1 MKRRAVLAVVALV
14 VVLAGVAYLVA
25 RLSRPDLV
33 LTGIVT
39 TNDVIV
45 SPLVTGEVS
54 QLLVNEGDTVKRGQL
69 LAVIRPDELRADSS
83 FYGHSAEGAQAQ
95 VAQGQAALRYPG
107 AGRRRTRSARPR
119 PRSPRPSR
127 SRPEAEAALE
137 NSRLV
142 YERTQQ
148 LSRRAASPPPRTSTR
163 HARRTRRRRPTWRPP
178 ASRWRRSAPAWRWPA
193 PTRSR

>member
-14 VVLAGVAYLVA
+14 VVLAGVASLVA

-54 QLLVNEGDTVKRGQL
+54 QLLVKEGDTVKRGQL

-83 FYGHSAEGAQAQ
+83 FYAHSAEGAQAQ
-95 VAQGQAALRYPG
+95 VAQGQSALRFQEEE
-107 AGRRRTRSARPR
+107 TRD
-119 PRSPRPSR
+119 
-127 SRPEAEAALE
+127 
-137 NSRLV
+137 
-142 YERTQQ
+142 Q
-148 LSRRAASPPPRTSTR
+148 
-163 HARRTRRRRPTWRPP
+163 
-178 ASRWRRSAPAWRWPA
+178 
-193 PTRSR
+193 